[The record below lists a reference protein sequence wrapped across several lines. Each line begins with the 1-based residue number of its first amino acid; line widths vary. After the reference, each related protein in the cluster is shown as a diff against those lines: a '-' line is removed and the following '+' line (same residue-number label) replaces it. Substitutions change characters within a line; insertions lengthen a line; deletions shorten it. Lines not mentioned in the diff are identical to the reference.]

1 MRLTGSSATVPAGGI
16 ETEPPAGRVHRPP
29 QQEAGARCRLAEGFG
44 LLNRIA
50 LISLSLHAATFAQA
64 ATESTSPAVDYA
76 YRVIAQFPHDPLAF
90 TQGLLISD
98 GAIYESTGGYGSSS
112 IRIVHLE
119 SGRVLRR
126 QRLPDNRFGEGL
138 ALGRKR
144 LYQLTWKAG
153 TAFVRDPDTLDTVAE
168 FRYSG
173 EGWGLAAMGDELV
186 MSDGSA
192 ELRFLDAGNFAERR
206 RIEVRDGE
214 SPVIGLNELEEV
226 EGDLYANV
234 WPTDRIAIIEPADG
248 RVRGW
253 LDLSGIL
260 PLVMRGPRTD
270 VLNGIAYDPDSG
282 RLFVTGKN
290 WPRLFEIEVI
300 PE

>member
-1 MRLTGSSATVPAGGI
+1 MGGF
-16 ETEPPAGRVHRPP
+16 RFLR
-29 QQEAGARCRLAEGFG
+29 
-44 LLNRIA
+44 RIA
-50 LISLSLHAATFAQA
+50 LISLSLHAAAFAQA
-64 ATESTSPAVDYA
+64 AAESASPAVERT
-76 YRVIAQFPHDPLAF
+76 YRVVAHFPHDPSAF
-90 TQGLLISD
+90 TQGLLISG
-98 GAIYESTGGYGSSS
+98 GALYESTGGYGASS

-126 QRLPDNRFGEGL
+126 QSLPDNRFGEGL
-138 ALGRKR
+138 AFARNR

-153 TAFVRDPDTLDTVAE
+153 SVFVRDPDTLDAVAE

-173 EGWGLAAMGDELV
+173 EGWGLAGMGDELV

-192 ELRFLDAGNFAERR
+192 ELRFLDAGDFTERR
-206 RIEVRDGE
+206 RIEVRDGG
-214 SPVIGLNELEEV
+214 SPVVGLNELEAV
-226 EGDLYANV
+226 EGELYANV

-260 PLVMRGPRTD
+260 PLVMRGPHTD
-270 VLNGIAYDPDSG
+270 VLNGIAYDSDAR

-300 PE
+300 PD

>member
-1 MRLTGSSATVPAGGI
+1 MRLTGRSAAIPAGDQEIATPMAGFGFLRQLALIALSAHAAAFAATATQPVPATV
-16 ETEPPAGRVHRPP
+16 
-29 QQEAGARCRLAEGFG
+29 
-44 LLNRIA
+44 
-50 LISLSLHAATFAQA
+50 
-64 ATESTSPAVDYA
+64 DYT
-76 YRVIAQFPHDPLAF
+76 YRVVAHFPHDTTAF
-90 TQGLLISD
+90 TQGLLIA
-98 GAIYESTGGYGSSS
+98 GGKLFESTGGYGASS
-112 IRIVHLE
+112 IRLVQLE

-126 QRLPDNRFGEGL
+126 QRLPENRFGEGL
-138 ALGRKR
+138 ALARNR
-144 LYQLTWKAG
+144 LYQLTWKAE
-153 TAFVRDPDTLDTVAE
+153 TVFVRDPGTLDTVAE

-192 ELRFLDAGNFAERR
+192 ELRFLDAGDFTERR

-214 SPVIGLNELEEV
+214 SPVIGLNELEKV

-234 WPTDRIAIIEPADG
+234 WPTDRIAVINPADG
-248 RVRGW
+248 RVRAW

-270 VLNGIAYDPDSG
+270 VLNGIAYDSDAR

-290 WPRLFEIEVI
+290 WPRLFEIEVL

>member
-29 QQEAGARCRLAEGFG
+29 QQEVGARCRLAEGFG

-50 LISLSLHAATFAQA
+50 LISLSLHAATIAQA

-192 ELRFLDAGNFAERR
+192 ELRFLDAGNFTERR
-206 RIEVRDGE
+206 RIEVRDGG
-214 SPVIGLNELEEV
+214 SPVVGLNELEAV
-226 EGDLYANV
+226 EGELYANV

>member
-1 MRLTGSSATVPAGGI
+1 M
-16 ETEPPAGRVHRPP
+16 
-29 QQEAGARCRLAEGFG
+29 EGFG
-44 LLNRIA
+44 LLGRIA
-50 LISLSLHAATFAQA
+50 LTSLTLHAAAFAEA
-64 ATESTSPAVDYA
+64 ATESASLAVDYG
-76 YRVIAQFPHDPLAF
+76 YRVVAHFPHDTSAF
-90 TQGLLISD
+90 TQGLLVSG
-98 GAIYESTGGYGSSS
+98 GALYESTGGYGSSS

-126 QRLPDNRFGEGL
+126 QSLPENRFGEGL
-138 ALGRKR
+138 AIATNR

-192 ELRFLDAGNFAERR
+192 ELRFLDAGNFTERR

-214 SPVIGLNELEEV
+214 SPVVGLNELEEI

-234 WPTDRIAIIEPADG
+234 WPTDRIAIINPADG
-248 RVRGW
+248 RVRAW

-270 VLNGIAYDPDSG
+270 VLNGIAYDSDAR